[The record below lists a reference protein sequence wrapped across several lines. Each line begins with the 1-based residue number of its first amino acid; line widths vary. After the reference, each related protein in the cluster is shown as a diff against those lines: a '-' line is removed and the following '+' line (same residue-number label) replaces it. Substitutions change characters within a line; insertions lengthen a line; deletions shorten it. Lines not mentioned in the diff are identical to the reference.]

1 MGDGSSK
8 LGAWSLELGGRSTE
22 RGAGRLE
29 MGDGRWKLGAW
40 SLEQGAWRVERRA
53 ESLLLSNFYFLLHL
67 LPVEQS
73 IDSFIRYLA
82 VERGLSDNYQL
93 STQRSLN
100 DFASWCATKARG
112 QRSEVSGPREKPAW
126 QTVTLPMMS
135 EYLAEKKKAGLSA
148 ASIKLIVVALKI
160 FFRFLAGKG
169 EIQRDPAEALSL
181 PRIERYLP
189 ETLNELQVEQL
200 LNGIDTKAP
209 HGLRDRAMIE
219 LLYASGLRIS
229 ELANS
234 RLENFSPEEGTIRV
248 IGKGNKTRIVPV
260 GRKACEALACYLS
273 TERPKLVKRRS
284 GSEIFLSERGTKLTT
299 ARIWQIV
306 KEKARHAGLEK
317 NIYPHL
323 LRHSFATHLLSNGAD
338 LRIIQ
343 EMLGHADISTTQVY
357 THVDQQRLK
366 AVHRQF
372 HPRA

>member
-1 MGDGSSK
+1 MEDS
-8 LGAWSLELGGRSTE
+8 
-22 RGAGRLE
+22 
-29 MGDGRWKLGAW
+29 
-40 SLEQGAWRVERRA
+40 V
-53 ESLLLSNFYFLLHL
+53 
-67 LPVEQS
+67 
-73 IDSFIRYLA
+73 DSFIRFLA
-82 VERGLSDNYQL
+82 VERGLSENYQL
-93 STQRSLN
+93 STQRSLTE
-100 DFASWCATKARG
+100 FAQWCAAKKNITHPRG
-112 QRSEVSGPREKPAW
+112 
-126 QTVTLPMMS
+126 VTLPMMS
-135 EYLAEKKKAGLSA
+135 EYLSDRKRAGLSA
-148 ASIKLIVVALKI
+148 SSIKLVVVALKI

-169 EIQRDPAEALSL
+169 IIERDRAEALTL

-189 ETLNELQVEQL
+189 ETLNELQVEQFL
-200 LNGIDTKAP
+200 EKIDTKAL

-229 ELANS
+229 ELANA
-234 RLENFSPEEGTIRV
+234 RLEDFNFEQRIVRV
-248 IGKGNKTRIVPV
+248 TGKGNKTRLVPV
-260 GRKACEALACYLS
+260 GRKACEALAAYLS
-273 TERPKLVKRRS
+273 AERPKLVKPRTS
-284 GSEIFLSERGTKLTT
+284 SEIFLSERGTKLTT

-306 KEKARHAGLEK
+306 KKHAQHAGLEK